1 MNDVYYSM
9 FDKVTLSDSKK
20 QEILQ
25 LSKESHYSHK
35 RYSIRR
41 VCLVPAACVVMLL
54 IFVFGPTRVYADK
67 VFLELLGL
75 ISVNKERVN
84 IGSDEWLQIKMPD
97 DIQTMNYD
105 GTQYQYKTYDTL
117 SELEKDLDIHVL
129 DFNESYTLDGQVNF
143 QVMDEEA
150 GSINMLLNGENAELP
165 LRYTMY
171 FSTKKGVSTGQ
182 LTFEDVNGSYFR
194 YDIKNDQVVINTGV
208 NYDVVETYKSP
219 GLDTT
224 VLIVADKLSRNINDE
239 VRTDVGYLAVFVYD
253 HVEYQLYFESGVEE
267 IKSVIEQMK

>member
-1 MNDVYYSM
+1 MNDVYHSM
-9 FDKVTLSDSKK
+9 FDKITLSDSKK
-20 QEILQ
+20 QDILR
-25 LSKESHYSHK
+25 LSKESRYSHK
-35 RYSIRR
+35 RYSIGR
-41 VCLVPAACVVMLL
+41 VCLVPAACVAMLL
-54 IFVFGPTRVYADK
+54 VFVFGPARVCADK
-67 VFLELLGL
+67 VFCELLGL
-75 ISVNKERVN
+75 VSVNTERVN
-84 IGSDEWLQIKMPD
+84 IGIDEWLQIKMPD

-117 SELEKDLDIHVL
+117 SALENDLDIHVL
-129 DFNESYTLDGQVNF
+129 DFNKNYTLDGQVNF
-143 QVMDEEA
+143 QVVDEEA

-182 LTFEDVNGSYFR
+182 LTLEDIDGSYFP
-194 YDIKNDQVVINTGV
+194 YDIENNQIVIHTGV

-219 GLDTT
+219 GLDTS
-224 VLIVADKLSRNINDE
+224 VLIIANKLCRTINDE